1 MPAGI
6 IRGAL
11 ARIGYQ
17 AAVVPEVTALPQCM
31 YYAYSLVGP
40 LVYRI
45 SRYIPSQAAKGRGVM
60 IEHRGLWFCPYESA
74 TAVHQFVEFEHR
86 VTTHEWAC

>member
-31 YYAYSLVGP
+31 YYAYRLVRPLGP
-40 LVYRI
+40 LVYRL
-45 SRYIPSQAAKGRGVM
+45 SRYIPSQAPKGIIDTGYTVLKSR
-60 IEHRGLWFCPYESA
+60 RP
-74 TAVHQFVEFEHR
+74 
-86 VTTHEWAC
+86 

>member
-17 AAVVPEVTALPQCM
+17 AAVVPEVMTLPQCK
-31 YYAYSLVGP
+31 L
-40 LVYRI
+40 
-45 SRYIPSQAAKGRGVM
+45 YILSAGLLAKHLSGTFQVKLPKG
-60 IEHRGLWFCPYESA
+60 S
-74 TAVHQFVEFEHR
+74 
-86 VTTHEWAC
+86 